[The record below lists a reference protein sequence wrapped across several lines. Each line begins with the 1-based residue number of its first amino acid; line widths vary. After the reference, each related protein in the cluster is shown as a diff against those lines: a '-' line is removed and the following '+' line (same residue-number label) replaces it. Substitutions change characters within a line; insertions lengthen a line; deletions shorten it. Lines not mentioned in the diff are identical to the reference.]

1 MRNAHITDIHLDF
14 LKEQQILE
22 FATRVADSGCSGVLL
37 TGDISNTKN
46 LTYHL
51 SILERVI
58 QKPIMFVAGNHDFY
72 GVSIAAVRKSLA
84 ELSNMSQFL
93 RYMPTVPYIALS
105 PTTAVVGHDGW
116 YDALYGDWNNSPVMM
131 SDWAQIRQFGDLS
144 GLPLGAQFNGRIE
157 KGSIV
162 ALSRKLAHEGTM
174 HVHNGIK
181 AAARYH
187 KSIIVLTHFPP
198 FAESALYH
206 GKQTDPDYL
215 PWYTS
220 KFMGDMLRDSAKSF
234 PNIR

>member
-14 LKEQQILE
+14 LNEQQILE

-72 GVSIAAVRKSLA
+72 GGSIAAVRKSLA

-105 PTTAVVGHDGW
+105 PTTAVVGHHGW
-116 YDALYGDWNNSPVMM
+116 YGALYGDWNKSPVMM
-131 SDWAQIRQFGDLS
+131 SGWGQIREFADLS
-144 GLPLGAQFNGRIE
+144 GLPPGAQFTGRIE

-162 ALSRKLAHEGTM
+162 AHHDRRVVPVTVQGVVPA
-174 HVHNGIK
+174 V
-181 AAARYH
+181 
-187 KSIIVLTHFPP
+187 
-198 FAESALYH
+198 
-206 GKQTDPDYL
+206 
-215 PWYTS
+215 
-220 KFMGDMLRDSAKSF
+220 
-234 PNIR
+234 